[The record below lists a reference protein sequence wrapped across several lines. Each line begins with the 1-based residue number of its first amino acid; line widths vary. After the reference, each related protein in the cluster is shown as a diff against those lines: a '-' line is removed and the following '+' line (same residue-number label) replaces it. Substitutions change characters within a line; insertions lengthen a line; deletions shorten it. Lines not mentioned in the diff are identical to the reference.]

1 VTDQNTAISDVS
13 NPRRKKSQFSE
24 EQRKKYYQD
33 YRTSQ
38 LSIEQYCRLN
48 KISQSAL
55 RKWIKKFESK
65 DFFAA
70 VNSGPPI
77 NRLNKQSFE
86 IIFSTGIRLRFPE
99 LVDLGVIKQ
108 LIKEV
113 SACN

>member
-1 VTDQNTAISDVS
+1 MTDQNTAISDVS
-13 NPRRKKSQFSE
+13 NLRCKKPQFSE

-33 YRTSQ
+33 YRASQ

-70 VNSGPPI
+70 VHSSPAI

-99 LVDLGVIKQ
+99 LVDLVVIKQ

-113 SACN
+113 STCH